1 MKSNQ
6 FKDKLTQPLFNL
18 SVQEYIDLHKYVYH
32 LSMEDTL
39 EKLRFGVDFKDEVL
53 DRRQVSE
60 LLNVSPDKITSMVRR
75 KEIPGSKKG
84 KEYFFLKSEILKSLK
99 KF

>member
-1 MKSNQ
+1 M
-6 FKDKLTQPLFNL
+6 F
-18 SVQEYIDLHKYVYH
+18 
-32 LSMEDTL
+32 
-39 EKLRFGVDFKDEVL
+39 
-53 DRRQVSE
+53 
-60 LLNVSPDKITSMVRR
+60 RR